1 MNIGKKNFSLNLNI
15 LNDKT
20 QFEKLEEN
28 LKVSIFGV
36 LYVLLKNQDFSVWV
50 EVIFVILQLFQFL
63 AFPFAPLV
71 IFFNLV

>member
-15 LNDKT
+15 LNEKT

-28 LKVSIFGV
+28 MKVSIFGV

-50 EVIFVILQLFQFL
+50 ELIFVILQLLQFM
-63 AFPFAPLV
+63 AFPFSPMV
-71 IFFNLV
+71 ISF

>member
-1 MNIGKKNFSLNLNI
+1 MNIAKKNFSLNLNI

-20 QFEKLEEN
+20 HFERLEEN

-50 EVIFVILQLFQFL
+50 EVIFVILQLLQFL
-63 AFPFAPLV
+63 AFPFSPMV
-71 IFFNLV
+71 TFFNLV